1 MSNNKDKVLYS
12 AVVIDKE
19 SKNKL
24 INALASKL
32 PEGWKV
38 FAHHMTIVFG
48 KGLEDKSEIGKTV
61 TLTATELGLSDKAM
75 AVKVEGYHT
84 NNKIPHVTVAVNTA
98 EGGKPFNSNQIKDWH
113 SLDETLELH
122 GVVTEIKQ

>member
-19 SKNKL
+19 SKDKL
-24 INALASKL
+24 MNALASKL

-48 KGLEDKSEIGKTV
+48 KGLEDKSEI
-61 TLTATELGLSDKAM
+61 D
-75 AVKVEGYHT
+75 
-84 NNKIPHVTVAVNTA
+84 VNP
-98 EGGKPFNSNQIKDWH
+98 E
-113 SLDETLELH
+113 SLRE
-122 GVVTEIKQ
+122 VSEIILDFCQLLA